1 MAGRQRLRY
10 HLAGNG
16 RTIAALL
23 VVAGLLT
30 LGGVG
35 WAYVTPPTT
44 EVTERT
50 QTRTVHSELH
60 TSAVVTG
67 DSVLY
72 SNGTRLRDEPIYLA
86 SPTPGAR
93 VNVTT
98 TTPPNASVRVT
109 QRLDLVYSVAREN
122 EVFWEES
129 RTLVR
134 EETTRSG
141 NVTAGARLD
150 VGAVSDRLDRI
161 RDEVGTAGTPRVE
174 LRLTV
179 TYEMDGYEGRLQT
192 TVPVRLGEDW
202 YSIGTDSVE
211 RTHGT
216 PVTRTVTVPRRNP
229 GLYLG
234 GGLAGGLSLVAGL
247 VLTGLRRRRWI
258 GRCSERELAHG
269 VHRARYSDW
278 ISTGELP
285 AELAGPT
292 VRTSSLEDLVDVA
305 IDTGNRVVHDPER
318 GLYVVFAETATYRY
332 EYFTFGGNSGRGEG

>member
-10 HLAGNG
+10 HLARNG
-16 RTIAALL
+16 RTVAAVL

-35 WAYVTPPTT
+35 WAYATPPTT

-60 TSAVVTG
+60 TGAVVTG

-72 SNGTRLRDEPIYLA
+72 SNGTRLRDEPIYLTT
-86 SPTPGAR
+86 PTPRAR
-93 VNVTT
+93 VNATT

-122 EVFWEES
+122 EVFWEDS

-150 VGAVSDRLDRI
+150 ARAVRDRLDRI

-179 TYEMDGYEGRLQT
+179 TYEVDGYEGRLET
-192 TVPVRLGEDW
+192 TVPVRLGNDW

-229 GLYLG
+229 GLYVG
-234 GGLAGGLSLVAGL
+234 GGLAGGLSLVTGL
-247 VLTGLRRRRWI
+247 VLTGLRRRRV
-258 GRCSERELAHG
+258 GRCSERELAHR

-278 ISTGELP
+278 ISTAELP
-285 AELAGPT
+285 ADLGEPS

-318 GLYVVFAETATYRY
+318 GVYAVFAATATYRY
-332 EYFTFGGNSGRGEG
+332 EYFVFEGNADRDEG